1 MAHEKEEK
9 DICFLCLVQKTK
21 KESLGQQVKLIRRG
35 KKKKISKFLIFLE
48 KVKRKKEIRKKKSHD
63 DLCWKKGR
71 KKNRREIIRSCN

>member
-35 KKKKISKFLIFLE
+35 KKKKKTSDVLLRG
-48 KVKRKKEIRKKKSHD
+48 KRKKKK
-63 DLCWKKGR
+63 R
-71 KKNRREIIRSCN
+71 N

>member
-35 KKKKISKFLIFLE
+35 KKKKKKTSDVLLRG
-48 KVKRKKEIRKKKSHD
+48 KRKKKK
-63 DLCWKKGR
+63 R
-71 KKNRREIIRSCN
+71 N

>member
-35 KKKKISKFLIFLE
+35 KKKKKKTSDVLLRG
-48 KVKRKKEIRKKKSHD
+48 KRKKKKRNWEEKVT
-63 DLCWKKGR
+63 
-71 KKNRREIIRSCN
+71 